1 MTRNWVAA
9 AVIGLLI
16 GANAFAQVET
26 DIKNGEGIVSAVTM
40 GEGDHV
46 VIALHGYGRN
56 RQLFF
61 TGPAGAQLG
70 QELAKAGF
78 RVIAPSWSG
87 QLGSGFS
94 EVVASIAHAR
104 ATGAKKISL
113 MGHSRGGGLAASF
126 ARQQPDG
133 TFDTVIQLASVDDQA
148 LTMTKTKKLF
158 AFNKYDKW
166 PAFQGTA
173 FEKSAQPKQI
183 IEVGGSGHGVDALI
197 TEKPD
202 FVQNVLM
209 VLRK

>member
-1 MTRNWVAA
+1 MKNWVAV

-26 DIKNGEGIVSAVTM
+26 DIKSGENLVSAVTM

-46 VIALHGYGRN
+46 VISLHGYGRN
-56 RQLFF
+56 RQFFF
-61 TGPAGAQLG
+61 TDPAGARLG

-94 EVVASIAHAR
+94 ELVAAIAHAK

-133 TFDTVIQLASVDDQA
+133 TFDTVIQLASVDDQG
-148 LTMTKTKKLF
+148 LPMTKTKKLF
-158 AFNKYDKW
+158 AFNKHDKW
-166 PAFQGTA
+166 PAFQAAA
-173 FEKSAQPKQI
+173 FEKSAEPKQL
-183 IEVGGSGHGVDALI
+183 IELGGSGHGVNALI

-202 FVQNVLM
+202 FVQDVLM
-209 VLRK
+209 VLNK